1 MIAARRFFPLF
12 GVALIILFSSGSAHA
27 AEAVAQRAT
36 VFGTPTANLRA
47 GPGEEHALK
56 LTLKEGDPVTI
67 EKLDGEWFLVTANDG
82 QQGYIH
88 KNLLKPVESGVVQ
101 PQVAP
106 PQKSAAV
113 ATSAA
118 APVTG
123 SAPTVPAPATKSAKP
138 PSPTPAAPPAAAAK
152 TKTPDGKAPS
162 LLQML
167 EGHESEVKIGLLVAG
182 VTFVIGWFCG
192 GHYYIRREHK
202 YRRRL
207 RL

>member
-1 MIAARRFFPLF
+1 MTAGRPFSPVSVVVL
-12 GVALIILFSSGSAHA
+12 LILLSSGRVPA
-27 AEAVAQRAT
+27 AETVAQKAM
-36 VFGTPTANLRA
+36 VSGTPTANLRA
-47 GPGEEHALK
+47 GPSVDHALK

-67 EKLDGEWFLVTANDG
+67 QKLDGEWFLVTAADG

-88 KNLLKPVESGVVQ
+88 KNLLRPVENVASQ
-101 PQVAP
+101 PQVTLE
-106 PQKSAAV
+106 QKSDAV
-113 ATSAA
+113 AAP

-123 SAPTVPAPATKSAKP
+123 STPTAPASP
-138 PSPTPAAPPAAAAK
+138 PNHAIPQSPIAAAASVEAGK
-152 TKTPDGKAPS
+152 ARTKEVKAPS

-182 VTFVIGWFCG
+182 VAFVIGWFCG

>member
-1 MIAARRFFPLF
+1 MIAARRFFPLLIL
-12 GVALIILFSSGSAHA
+12 ALLILLRPASARA
-27 AEAVAQRAT
+27 AEVVAQTAI
-36 VFGTPTANLRA
+36 VSGTPTANLRA
-47 GPGEEHALK
+47 GPGVDHALK

-67 EKLDGEWFLVTANDG
+67 QKLDGEWFLVTAADG

-88 KNLLKPVESGVVQ
+88 KNLLKPVESVASQ
-101 PQVAP
+101 PQVALQ
-106 PQKSAAV
+106 QKSDAV
-113 ATSAA
+113 AAPA
-118 APVTG
+118 PAPVTG
-123 SAPTVPAPATKSAKP
+123 SSPTAPASASNNAKP
-138 PSPTPAAPPAAAAK
+138 PSPTAAAVSVGA
-152 TKTPDGKAPS
+152 TKARTTEGKAPS

-182 VTFVIGWFCG
+182 VAFVIGWFCG

>member
-1 MIAARRFFPLF
+1 MIALLLLLTA
-12 GVALIILFSSGSAHA
+12 ASASA
-27 AEAVAQRAT
+27 ADAVAQKAS

-47 GPGEEHALK
+47 GPGVEHALK

-67 EKLDGEWFLVTANDG
+67 EKLDGEWYLVTAADG

-88 KNLLKPVESGVVQ
+88 KNLLKPVDNDPAP

-106 PQKSAAV
+106 PQKSGEVAAP
-113 ATSAA
+113 AA

-123 SAPTVPAPATKSAKP
+123 SAQSIPAPPINAAKP
-138 PSPTPAAPPAAAAK
+138 APPPSAAASAEVTKAK
-152 TKTPDGKAPS
+152 TTDGKAPS

-167 EGHESEVKIGLLVAG
+167 DAHESEVKIGLLVAG
-182 VTFVIGWFCG
+182 IAFVIGWFCG

-202 YRRRL
+202 HRRRL